1 LKDLLRGCIICD
13 TIAESKKVF
22 EVLTTLEMYGFDVV
36 QVKNGFGSP
45 GLEFDPTK
53 YADIK
58 IILKMG
64 GEYFVYEELI
74 EIQIIQ
80 RINLELKEIEHL
92 L

>member
-1 LKDLLRGCIICD
+1 
-13 TIAESKKVF
+13 
-22 EVLTTLEMYGFDVV
+22 MV
-36 QVKNGFGSP
+36 QTKNGFGKP
-45 GLEFDPTK
+45 GEPFDPTK

-58 IILKMG
+58 IILKLRG
-64 GEYFVYEELI
+64 VYFEYEELI